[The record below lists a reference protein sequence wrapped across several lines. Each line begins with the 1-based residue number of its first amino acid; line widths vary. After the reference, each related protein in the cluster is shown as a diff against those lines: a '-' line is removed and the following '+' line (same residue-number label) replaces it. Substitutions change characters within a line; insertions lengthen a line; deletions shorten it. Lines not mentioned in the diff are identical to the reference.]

1 MAVLDHTPL
10 LYVTIDDARAPVDLT
25 RAVLSLEVDEH
36 DKKATKITLELDDP
50 EQRFRAM
57 LPEGAQIAVRWGW
70 VGAISAPRGGIIHR
84 VKASYDDLRITVEA
98 YGKELALS
106 RGAVKRTF
114 RGATFREALTTLTRD
129 AGLTLR
135 FEAADTIRFDGQVVD
150 DETAW
155 GWVQRKS
162 AELGLVVVA
171 ENGEVVVREPPLGQP
186 AAHVLLWGWKGS
198 TLNSFEVEENTKKG
212 ESENEGVVAVFSDP
226 ATGAMLQHA
235 AGAPNTTRRTLARR
249 ALDAARRRTQQAE
262 RAACQAY
269 VAEHPELE
277 GQTTAQQEA
286 AWQASRTQRAAQ
298 NRPPT
303 EDEPSML
310 TVLMDSGEVRPDT
323 AARSASTS
331 PTSGASQTAAD
342 GRQTATTVPAGA
354 SAAREHARRAAEGQF
369 KAHERGK
376 VKAKAECEGIP
387 SARRGNLVRVL
398 GVEERDGGLWYAE
411 GCKQKIDDGGYV
423 TSFEL
428 KRDGVNSGKG
438 ARRRGATATPSGAA
452 TPPAGAAA
460 AAGATNDNVAVNL
473 DAESA

>member
-1 MAVLDHTPL
+1 VLDHTPL

-36 DKKATKITLELDDP
+36 EKKATKITLELDDP

-70 VGAISAPRGGIIHR
+70 VGAISAPRGGIIHK
-84 VKASYDDLRITVEA
+84 VKASYDDLKITVEA

-106 RGAVKRTF
+106 RGAIKRTF
-114 RGATFREALTTLTRD
+114 RGATFREALTTLTRE

-155 GWVQRKS
+155 GWVQRKA
-162 AELGLVVVA
+162 AELGLTVVA
-171 ENGEVVVREPPLGQP
+171 ENGEVVVREPPLGRP
-186 AAHVLLWGWKGS
+186 AAHVLLWNWKGS

-212 ESENEGVVAVFSDP
+212 ESEHEGVVAVFTDP

-262 RAACQAY
+262 RAAQAAY
-269 VAEHPELE
+269 VAEHPELADA
-277 GQTTAQQEA
+277 TPAAQEA
-286 AWQASRTQRAAQ
+286 AWSASRTQRAAQ
-298 NRPPT
+298 GRPPT

-310 TVLMDSGEVRPDT
+310 TVLMDTGEVRPDT
-323 AARSASTS
+323 SARSASTS

-342 GRQTATTVPAGA
+342 GRQTATTVAAGA
-354 SAAREHARRAAEGQF
+354 SAAREHARRVAEGRF

-387 SARRGNLVRVL
+387 SARLADLVRVL
-398 GVEERDGGLWYAE
+398 GAAERDGGLWYAE
-411 GCKQKIDDGGYV
+411 ACRHKIDDGGYA

-428 KRDGVNSGKG
+428 KRDGVNGGQG

-452 TPPAGAAA
+452 TPAAGAAPA
-460 AAGATNDNVAVNL
+460 RATSDNVAVNL
-473 DAESA
+473 DDERA